1 MTNGGGNVPVATI
14 VYILKWK
21 WSYLY
26 VVPGR
31 VWQGFELPLLFRGFV
46 FAGNHWTHPVVLLSC
61 SLPICTV
68 LCFLRMFL
76 QSLLSRLLKARVWG
90 TSVYPH

>member
-1 MTNGGGNVPVATI
+1 MTNGGGRVSVATV

-31 VWQGFELPLLFRGFV
+31 VWQGIEFELSLLFRGFV
-46 FAGNHWTHPVVLLSC
+46 LADSHWTRPVVLLSC
-61 SLPICTV
+61 SLPLCTV
-68 LCFLRMFL
+68 LCFLHGYV
-76 QSLLSRLLKARVWG
+76 S
-90 TSVYPH
+90 